1 MGISTVDKGK
11 ETVVDKKE
19 NLKKLREFHK
29 ATLDRI
35 GVPVE
40 YLTGKMAYRPYG
52 RAEVYV
58 SFFDNEINK
67 GHDIFLEFTNRD
79 YIPEDVNRVL
89 YMWKFNPHFE
99 EEYEK
104 TESATGTTS
113 PRYLIPVDELV
124 VIKNYGDKSEPEKS
138 EKELSFDLPD
148 PSIDP
153 PINEL
158 SIRDLAA
165 ILLNKPVSNKQWL
178 NELIK
183 QK

>member
-1 MGISTVDKGK
+1 MAISTIDKGK

-29 ATLDRI
+29 ATLDKI

-40 YLTGKMAYRPYG
+40 HLTGKMAYRPYG
-52 RAEVYV
+52 KAEIFV

-79 YIPEDVNRVL
+79 YIPEDVNRIL

-99 EEYEK
+99 EEYDK
-104 TESATGTTS
+104 TDVTTGNS
-113 PRYLIPVDELV
+113 NFRYLIPVDELII
-124 VIKNYGDKSEPEKS
+124 IKNYSEKS
-138 EKELSFDLPD
+138 IIAPEPVNTFDLPD

-158 SIRDLAA
+158 TIRDLAA
-165 ILLNKPVSNKQWL
+165 IFLNKPVSNKKWL
-178 NELIK
+178 NEIIK